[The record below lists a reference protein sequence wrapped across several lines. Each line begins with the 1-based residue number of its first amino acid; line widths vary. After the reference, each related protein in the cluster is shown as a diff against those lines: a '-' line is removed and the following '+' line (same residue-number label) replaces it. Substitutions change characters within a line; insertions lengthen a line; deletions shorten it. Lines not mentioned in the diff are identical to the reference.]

1 MAASFGSLDFGV
13 LVVNII
19 FSRPTLVKNRNGP
32 ACRRP
37 PRCAIIAPQITGAD
51 APEEKG
57 NRAMKDTY
65 TRLTRSGAQ
74 ALTLG
79 ILTLIF
85 GVTTGVLGIVN
96 GGKLLHESK
105 KLR

>member
-1 MAASFGSLDFGV
+1 MIPHF
-13 LVVNII
+13 
-19 FSRPTLVKNRNGP
+19 
-32 ACRRP
+32 
-37 PRCAIIAPQITGAD
+37 TGAD
-51 APEEKG
+51 ALCEEKG

>member
-1 MAASFGSLDFGV
+1 
-13 LVVNII
+13 
-19 FSRPTLVKNRNGP
+19 
-32 ACRRP
+32 
-37 PRCAIIAPQITGAD
+37 
-51 APEEKG
+51 
-57 NRAMKDTY
+57 MKDTY

-79 ILTLIF
+79 ILTLVF
-85 GVTTGVLGIVN
+85 GVTAGVLGIVN